1 MRRALFASAN
11 DEGELEMKAGG
22 LYGGLETT
30 RFGYATYTNRT
41 QLNNFEKLAESPIS
55 LVML

>member
-1 MRRALFASAN
+1 MFASAN

-30 RFGYATYTNRT
+30 RFGYATYINRT